1 MIIVTLID
9 KETNRYR
16 NYNVDDTI
24 DCLEKLF
31 RDNKQIF
38 YNFSVEFNFM
48 NVLSQDYKQTKAIV
62 IKIIHNI

>member
-9 KETNRYR
+9 KKTNHYR
-16 NYNVDDTI
+16 NYNVADTI
-24 DCLEKLF
+24 ELLEKLF
-31 RDNKQIF
+31 RDNEHIF

-48 NVLSQDYKQTKAIV
+48 NVLSQDYKKTKAIV